1 MRNPAL
7 SPRHCW
13 LWLLALDVVLSQREQ
28 SLLQSSARPIW
39 WPGLFSVQRDG
50 TNQRQLVKIDS
61 PFFVSKERFARE
73 PLSPPHRLLHVPQ
86 RQDEDVIV
94 AEHTYTSAGQ
104 PVGTIAKRLNIVTGR
119 ATSLSLGVPGPARN
133 WLFDPAGEPR
143 LVTTFK
149 EGRTT
154 VHWRGPGQADWR
166 VLSEHPQHEAPFTPL
181 YVDAK
186 GGLYVTM
193 PHPRTGHRVLTTFD
207 FQTGKP
213 SPTTRSARR
222 ASTSTVTWW
231 PKSMVGGLGC
241 AAGSGCRDDGVVRC
255 APEGLAGRGRSPVA
269 WPRQPHHLPAL

>member
-1 MRNPAL
+1 M
-7 SPRHCW
+7 
-13 LWLLALDVVLSQREQ
+13 
-28 SLLQSSARPIW
+28 QSSARPIW

-207 FQTGKP
+207 FQTGRP
-213 SPTTRSARR
+213 SADYKVSAPGFDFNGSLVAEVDGGRPWVCGRKWMPRR
-222 ASTSTVTWW
+222 R
-231 PKSMVGGLGC
+231 C
-241 AAGSGCRDDGVVRC
+241 GSIR
-255 APEGLAGRGRSPVA
+255 A
-269 WPRQPHHLPAL
+269 